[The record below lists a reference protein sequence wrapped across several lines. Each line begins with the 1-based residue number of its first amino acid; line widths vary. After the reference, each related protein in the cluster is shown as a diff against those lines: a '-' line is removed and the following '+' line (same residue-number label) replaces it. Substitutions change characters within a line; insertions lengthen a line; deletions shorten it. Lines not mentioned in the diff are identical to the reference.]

1 MSSDVVA
8 IGAGLF
14 FALVANQS
22 FLAAAVSGRSWASIS
37 TWAFGVAV
45 LVMLAALHALILGL
59 VLNRWTAKPLLSL
72 LLVVAAIVTFYIDR
86 YGAYIDPTMAR
97 NVLRTDVVEAGE
109 LIGWGFA
116 GHLALYAAAPIAFV
130 WWMRLKPRP
139 WRRAAPHRLVTLLGA
154 AVLLIAALLLVFQDF
169 AALMRNHKETR
180 YLITPA
186 NAVYSF
192 GRAML
197 AGASGVRAARA
208 AVGTDARLDATWAGR
223 NRPVLFVIM
232 VGETARAANWGLND
246 YERQTTP
253 ALAGRDV
260 INFPD
265 MSACG
270 TNTETALPCMFS
282 AIGRRDY
289 DEDRIRNSDSL
300 LNVLDRAGFTV
311 LWRDN
316 QSGCKGVCEG
326 LKEERLDASQ
336 VPELCSDGRC
346 LDEILLRGMDAV
358 ARDAKG
364 NLVVVLHMLGN
375 HGPSYSKRYPPEFR
389 RFTPTCDTGELRECT
404 RQQIVNAY
412 DNALLYTDHVVAKT
426 IDFLVQRSDR
436 FDTGLIYV
444 SDHGES
450 LGEKGLYLHGI
461 PYAIAPDE
469 QIRVPMT
476 WWLSPSFTTH
486 FGIDRS
492 CLIREA
498 VNPVAHDHL
507 FHSVLG
513 LLQVRTSTYERAFDL
528 TAVCRR

>member
-1 MSSDVVA
+1 MSPEVLA
-8 IGAGLF
+8 IGAGVY
-14 FALVANQS
+14 FALVTNQA
-22 FLAAAVSGRSWASIS
+22 FLSAALNGRSWASVS
-37 TWAFGVAV
+37 TWVFGAAV

-59 VLNRWTAKPLLSL
+59 VLNRWTAKPLLTL
-72 LLVVAAIVTFYIDR
+72 LLAAAAIATFYIDR

-109 LIGWGFA
+109 LIGWGLA
-116 GHLALYAAAPIAFV
+116 GHLALYAAVPIGLV
-130 WWMRLKPRP
+130 WWLRVKPRS
-139 WRRAAPHRLVTLLGA
+139 WRRAALHRLATVLGA
-154 AVLLIAALLLVFQDF
+154 AALLVAALLLVFQDF

-192 GRAML
+192 GRAMWTD
-197 AGASGVRAARA
+197 ASGVRAARA
-208 AVGTDARLDATWAGR
+208 AVGPDAHLDAAWSAR
-223 NRPVLFVIM
+223 SRPVLFVIM
-232 VGETARAANWGLND
+232 VGETARAANWGLNG
-246 YERQTTP
+246 YARQTTP

-326 LKEERLDASQ
+326 LQEERLDASP
-336 VPELCSDGRC
+336 VPELCSEGRC
-346 LDEILLRGMDAV
+346 LDEILLRGMDTV
-358 ARDAKG
+358 ARDARG

-375 HGPSYSKRYPPEFR
+375 HGPSYYKRYPPEFR

-404 RQQIVNAY
+404 REQIVNAY
-412 DNALLYTDHVVAKT
+412 DNALLYTDHVVTKT
-426 IDFLVQRSDR
+426 IDFLAAQSDR

-469 QIRVPMT
+469 QIRIPMA
-476 WWLSPSFTTH
+476 WWLSPSFMANY
-486 FGIDRS
+486 GIDRE
-492 CLIREA
+492 CLARRA
-498 VNPVAHDHL
+498 SKPAAHDHL
-507 FHSVLG
+507 YHSVLG
-513 LLQVRTSTYERAFDL
+513 LLQVRTRSYERAFDL
-528 TAVCRR
+528 TADCRR